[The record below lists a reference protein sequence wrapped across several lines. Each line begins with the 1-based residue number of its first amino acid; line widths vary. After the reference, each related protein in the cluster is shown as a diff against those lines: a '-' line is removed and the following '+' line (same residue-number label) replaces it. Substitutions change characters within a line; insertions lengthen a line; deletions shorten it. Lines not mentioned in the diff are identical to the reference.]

1 MEQKEF
7 KLSVGRRIVNTELR
21 NIKIKDL
28 HFYPGNP
35 RITSILMNVSGKID
49 DEKIH
54 KLFKEGQEEA
64 THSLYRKIKKDGN
77 VNEPLVIYNNQTLEG
92 NTRLW
97 VLRELY
103 TDAKTQKEKEKWSI
117 APCRVVKDKL
127 SGEEIDAILC
137 SYHIK
142 KKKDWEPFE
151 QACYFYRMNVED
163 KKSLNQISK
172 LTDLGVTKIS
182 DYIKTFKEMKK
193 RNAKVKQFNYYY
205 ETIRQP
211 EVKKAKEKIQQE
223 ILNSIDQEIKLNKIS
238 TASDVRKI
246 STILK
251 DQRVVDKFLKGKIN
265 IYRAEEMAL
274 QTNPQQ
280 GDPLLKKVNELEEDL
295 GHIELEKLKSWKKDK
310 TKIKILKKLRNK
322 IDQILGY

>member
-1 MEQKEF
+1 
-7 KLSVGRRIVNTELR
+7 
-21 NIKIKDL
+21 
-28 HFYPGNP
+28 
-35 RITSILMNVSGKID
+35 
-49 DEKIH
+49 
-54 KLFKEGQEEA
+54 
-64 THSLYRKIKKDGN
+64 
-77 VNEPLVIYNNQTLEG
+77 
-92 NTRLW
+92 
-97 VLRELY
+97 
-103 TDAKTQKEKEKWSI
+103 
-117 APCRVVKDKL
+117 
-127 SGEEIDAILC
+127 
-137 SYHIK
+137 
-142 KKKDWEPFE
+142 
-151 QACYFYRMNVED
+151 
-163 KKSLNQISK
+163 
-172 LTDLGVTKIS
+172 LGVTKIS